1 MNVFYLEGFNN
12 YYNRELKAYDKKNV
26 SYFDE
31 WIVKSED
38 NKNYNPNDNVNTTL
52 TVNYTNTIPEYN
64 IPDTTEI
71 DYVLVSEDGENIDSK
86 WFVIDRKR
94 ERKGQWVLSLR
105 RDLLSDFYDVLV
117 TSPVYI
123 EKGWLNAS
131 NKLIYNSENM
141 TYNQIKKSE
150 VLLKDETD
158 SAWIVGYIGNDYKN
172 GLDANG
178 TITFTRNIDR
188 TPILEFSYSELQE
201 LIDINNGKIYSG
213 ATMNNQDLRFN
224 MRFTRYDTGWTY
236 SQTQYRTDLGSG
248 YGLGVAA
255 IGGNIYGNLFCTDN
269 VSITGNS
276 AAKRLGD
283 TFVKQKRYF
292 IGTATMDNYI
302 PGYRSYIEDL
312 KALNGQ
318 YVKNTDSTG
327 PAYFSVSF
335 VQTDASITYQ
345 ITPPVGSS
353 VYNDIKN
360 TIYNAINYNGD
371 TEHFYWDDSA
381 TNGFRVDVPVS
392 KYLLSVSTQ
401 SPKVTAQTKLINSDG
416 TAKLA
421 LTDAPYTMFCMPYKD
436 IGVYSANYFEFGSEK
451 TVCLE
456 MASAIST
463 KFGGGTNGTSFIYDL
478 QLLPYCP
485 IPNIM
490 DTSGRIN
497 LTDADEGTWAWITSE
512 DEQGQYPAVNN
523 CGIILFAATSSFRK
537 SITLSSP
544 ITVPSDALE
553 FKLDN
558 ETKFCRLV
566 SPNYS
571 GIFEFSPT
579 QNQGVTEI
587 EINCTYKP
595 YKPYIHINPLF
606 NTGSLFGG
614 DFNDNRGLI
623 CGGDFSLPQTTD
635 AWTNFQIQNRS
646 YEQAHLRQIENLK
659 INNAVQREK
668 EVISAITGGISGSI
682 SGATSGALAGS
693 AGGPVGSAIGAGV
706 GFATS
711 LAGNIYGGI
720 KDIELNDRLR
730 AEGIDF
736 TKDMFGYQLQNIQ
749 AMPNSMSRTSA
760 FDIDNKLFPFIEFYD
775 CTDTEKQALTE
786 KIRYNGMTVMAIG
799 TINQYTDFNKR
810 YIKGQLIKLL
820 DSQGNSTG
828 EMHETVEIASELMKG
843 VYI

>member
-1 MNVFYLEGFNN
+1 MGKSTIYFLSGFNN
-12 YYNRELKAYDKKNV
+12 YYNRTIVEPTIQAPSEL
-26 SYFDE
+26 DE
-31 WIVKSED
+31 YIVQTKR
-38 NKNYNPNDNVNTTL
+38 NINFNPNDNVSTQL
-52 TVNYTNTIPEYN
+52 VVNYSDI
-64 IPDTTEI
+64 DDATEI
-71 DYVLVSEDGENIDSK
+71 DYLIAEDEVTNDFTR
-86 WFVIDRKR
+86 WFVLDR
-94 ERKGQWVLSLR
+94 ERNLTGQWTLSLR
-105 RDLLSDFYDVLV
+105 RDLISDYFEDVIS
-117 TSPVYI
+117 SPLFV
-123 EKGWLNAS
+123 EKGWLESS
-131 NKLIYNSENM
+131 NPLIYNSENM

-150 VLLKDETD
+150 VLLKDETG

-172 GLDANG
+172 ALDESG
-178 TITFTRNIDR
+178 TITFTRNIER
-188 TPILEFSYSELQE
+188 TPTLEFSYSELQA
-201 LIDINNGKIYSG
+201 LINQNYGQIYSG
-213 ATMNNQDLRFN
+213 ATANNQDLKLN
-224 MRFTRYDTGWTY
+224 MRYTRYDTGWTY

-248 YGLGVAA
+248 YGNGVAA
-255 IGGNIYGNLFCTDN
+255 IGGNIYGNLFCTDS
-269 VSITGNS
+269 VSISGNS

-292 IGTATMDNYI
+292 IGPATLHNYI
-302 PGYRSYIEDL
+302 PGYVGYIEDL
-312 KALNGQ
+312 KTLNGQ

-335 VQTDASITYQ
+335 VQTEASITYQ
-345 ITPPVGSS
+345 VVPPVGSS

-360 TIYNAINYNGD
+360 TVNYAINYNGD
-371 TEHFYWDDSA
+371 SEHFYWDDSA
-381 TNGFRVDVPVS
+381 YNGFRVDVPVS
-392 KYLLSVSTQ
+392 KYNLSISTQ
-401 SPKVTAQTKLINSDG
+401 APKVTAQTKLTNGDG

-421 LTDAPYTMFCMPYKD
+421 LNDAPYTMFCMPYRNVS
-436 IGVYSANYFEFGSEK
+436 VYSANYFQFTSEA

-456 MASAIST
+456 MASAMST
-463 KFGGGTNGTSFIYDL
+463 KFGGGTGGTSFIYDL

-497 LTDADEGTWAWITSE
+497 LTGADENTWAWITAE
-512 DEQGQYPAVNN
+512 DEQGQYPATNN

-537 SITLSSP
+537 GITLASP
-544 ITVPSDALE
+544 ITVPSNALD
-553 FKLDN
+553 FKVDN

-571 GIFEFSPT
+571 GVFEFSPT
-579 QNQGVTEI
+579 QNQGVSEF

-623 CGGDFSLPQTTD
+623 CGGDFSLPQTTN

-659 INNAVQREK
+659 VNNAIQREK
-668 EVISAITGGISGSI
+668 DIWSAVGGGVSGTLTGAG
-682 SGATSGALAGS
+682 SGAMMGS
-693 AGGPVGSAIGAGV
+693 TFGPVGTAIGAGI
-706 GFATS
+706 GTFTGAATS
-711 LAGNIYGGI
+711 IIGGI
-720 KDIELNDRLR
+720 KDIELNDKLR

-736 TKDMFGYQLQNIQ
+736 TKDMYGYQLQNIQ
-749 AMPNSMSRTSA
+749 ALPNSMSRTSA

-786 KIRYNGMTVMAIG
+786 KIKYNGMTVMAIG
-799 TINQYTDFNKR
+799 TINQYTDFNSR
-810 YIKGQLIKLL
+810 YVKGQLVRLL
-820 DSQGNSTG
+820 QAGTNKPIG
-828 EMHETVEIASELMKG
+828 EYHEAVEIAGELRKG